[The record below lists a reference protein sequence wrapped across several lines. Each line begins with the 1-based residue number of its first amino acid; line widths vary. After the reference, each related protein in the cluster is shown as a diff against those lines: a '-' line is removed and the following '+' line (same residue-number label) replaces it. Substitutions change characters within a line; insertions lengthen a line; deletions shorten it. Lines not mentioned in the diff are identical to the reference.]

1 MSTLDKILNLLNK
14 QKKTQ
19 KELTDYL
26 SISKATFSQW
36 KSNENKS
43 YMKHLPKIAVFLG
56 VSVDSLLDDE
66 QVVAQV
72 AFTLTEHEK
81 RLVAAYRN
89 KPEMQA
95 SVDKLL
101 DVEESVIENDVVST
115 VSWGESTFKK
125 ETINTK

>member
-56 VSVDSLLDDE
+56 VSVDSLLDAE